1 MIFILYKIP
10 QVVIGENDTFKGPED
25 YSQSKGVNLI
35 NLDMSECKDMM
46 KSFIEKNPTLWN
58 EDIGVWLKIIFI
70 TQKSFRKFIKNI

>member
-1 MIFILYKIP
+1 MTCVPEPSYYTNNKKSHMIFILYKIP
-10 QVVIGENDTFKGPED
+10 QVVIGENETFKGPED

-58 EDIGVWLKIIFI
+58 EDIGV
-70 TQKSFRKFIKNI
+70 